1 MKTIIKF
8 SIFAILSFTSAVALL
23 NWDSFK
29 VFANTG
35 KNMIEQKINEAQSME
50 TKLSLLQTQI
60 QGLDKEIVELKTQV
74 VRRKVDV
81 EYMERLISEKEL
93 ALMNLKETLE
103 HASKLLEQKRDTY
116 VIGFRRYTFE
126 EVSRDAVEK
135 MKLYKVQEETLNNL
149 KRTLDTKRKTQ
160 MLAEQNVA
168 KGESIKSELLAKVK
182 FLKAQVDRYK
192 AKEVYAETVKVN
204 EPGVEFKTL
213 IGKTQKMLSE
223 FEKQLEVKDRLLD
236 ERIRLNGDYV
246 GGIDY
251 KNNEGSSTS
260 REGSDDIAGEIKC
273 YFKAKEEPSKIAM
286 DL

>member
-8 SIFAILSFTSAVALL
+8 SIFAVLSFTSAVALM

-35 KNMIEQKINEAQSME
+35 KKMIENKITEAQSME

-60 QGLDKEIVELKTQV
+60 QGLDEEILDLKTQG

-81 EYMERLISEKEL
+81 EYMERILSEKEL
-93 ALMNLKETLE
+93 ALMNLKESLE
-103 HASKLLEQKRDTY
+103 HASSLLDQKKDSY
-116 VIGFRRYTFE
+116 LIGCRRYSFE
-126 EVSRDAVEK
+126 EVSQDACEK
-135 MKLYKVQEETLNNL
+135 MKLYKIQEETLNNL
-149 KRTLDTKRKTQ
+149 NRTLETKKKTQ
-160 MLAEQNVA
+160 ALAEQNVA
-168 KGESIKSELLAKVK
+168 KGESIKAELVAKVK

-192 AKEVYAETVKVN
+192 AKEVYAETVKVD

-213 IGKTQKMLSE
+213 IGKTQNMLAE

-236 ERIRLNGDYV
+236 ERIRLAGDIV

-251 KNNEGSSTS
+251 KNEDPSSGQK
-260 REGSDDIAGEIKC
+260 GSDDIAGEIKC
-273 YFKAKEEPSKIAM
+273 YFKTNDRELKIAM